1 MKYYRLNYRIKAPKV
16 RLIDEN
22 GKHIGVVETSKAIEM
37 AQKKGLDLIE
47 VNPNQNPPVA
57 KILDF
62 GQFKYQLSKKEK
74 KQKSKKGEVK
84 GIRLSLR
91 VGKHDLEFKRKQ
103 VDKFL
108 KEGNKVKIEMLLR
121 GRERTHADLGEKIIN
136 DFISSLENIKIEQP
150 LKKQGPRI
158 TILISRSN

>member
-47 VNPNQNPPVA
+47 VNPNQDPPVA